1 MPRAKKGQQKLP
13 NLKKTTVV
21 CPSRSYYS
29 MVITYGAAKGKEGG
43 RLDVELGIADK
54 RLASACSSRR
64 KRLKL
69 GGY

>member
-1 MPRAKKGQQKLP
+1 M
-13 NLKKTTVV
+13 V